1 VAFRKAN
8 VDGKHLTARLN
19 STCTKGCSLQ
29 LRLDAPDGPLA
40 ASVPVTGTGDWQE
53 QTVTLK
59 REVTGTHDLYL
70 VAKGTSRVA
79 ALDWLT
85 IRP

>member
-1 VAFRKAN
+1 M
-8 VDGKHLTARLN
+8 
-19 STCTKGCSLQ
+19 
-29 LRLDAPDGPLA
+29 A

-53 QTVTLK
+53 QSVPLK
-59 REVTGTHDLYL
+59 REVTGAHDLYL
-70 VAKGTSRVA
+70 VAKGTGRVA